1 MGAKGSGS
9 SYLLLG
15 LKIALAVAV
24 LYIALVQYKNFKGR
38 PFSIVEL
45 FDGKIFEVDDGCRKS
60 VASEEI
66 KRGERFK
73 DEQYG
78 FGDVCVDAQGEL
90 KESRT
95 GKYIGSTMRETITL
109 TEFSSH
115 IDLLDGLDPVCGV
128 HTTTFCSGDTDC
140 AGVKSSNKGVYNE
153 LIRQFRLSKVN
164 VFKALYDNT
173 TPTDIPSKDNIKEMM
188 SKTCGKELADRQY
201 DALVSAA

>member
-1 MGAKGSGS
+1 MAEKGSGS
-9 SYLLLG
+9 SYLFLAV
-15 LKIALAVAV
+15 KITLAVAV

-38 PFSIVEL
+38 PFSVVEL
-45 FDGKIFEVDDGCRKS
+45 FDGKFFEVDDGCRKS

-78 FGDVCVDAQGEL
+78 FGDLCLTAEGEL
-90 KESRT
+90 KQSST
-95 GKYIGSTMRETITL
+95 GKYIGSTMSETITL

-115 IDLLDGLDPVCGV
+115 VDLLDGLDPVCGV

-140 AGVKSSNKGVYNE
+140 AGVRTSDKGVYND

-164 VFKALYDNT
+164 VFKALYDS
-173 TPTDIPSKDNIKEMM
+173 TPSTEVPSKEDVKEMM

-201 DALVSAA
+201 DSLVSA